1 MYLRGGYTVGVFLFI
16 GVFFSGVVPP
26 GRHVPPG
33 DNSRLFFF
41 ACDMPNRIS
50 LAELEQYIAHIASTV
65 PLDANVHDM
74 SPEDR
79 FIVETGLHV
88 AAHTHVARWGV
99 HDEVSDVCARLRV
112 SPLYVSRTV
121 LPDRTHV
128 EL

>member
-1 MYLRGGYTVGVFLFI
+1 MFPRETTRGY
-16 GVFFSGVVPP
+16 
-26 GRHVPPG
+26 
-33 DNSRLFFF
+33 FFF

>member
-1 MYLRGGYTVGVFLFI
+1 MRFDHRRFFLR
-16 GVFFSGVVPP
+16 SCS
-26 GRHVPPG
+26 PPG
-33 DNSRLFFF
+33 DMFPGRQLAAIFLF

-50 LAELEQYIAHIASTV
+50 LAELEQFIAHIASTV